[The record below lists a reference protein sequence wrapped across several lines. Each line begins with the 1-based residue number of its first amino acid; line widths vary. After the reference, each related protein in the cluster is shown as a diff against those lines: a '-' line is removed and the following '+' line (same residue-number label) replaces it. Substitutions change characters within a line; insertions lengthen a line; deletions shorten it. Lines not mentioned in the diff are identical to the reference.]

1 MSIKLMTSVWERE
14 DLNQTQKLILLAL
27 ADWANDEGLCWPSI
41 NRLAIKTSMAARSVQ
56 RIIRQL
62 EDMQFVRRDEV
73 TGKGNRYWISIPLT
87 ECHPRHS
94 VTPPLTEC
102 HPTPD
107 TVSPNTSYTHQL
119 NTTFNKSSDDDH
131 PVTED
136 EIIECWN
143 DLASRTGL
151 PKIKVMN
158 DKRRN
163 MLRKRIKECPDV
175 ETWSLAF
182 RNIERSSFLRGDNER
197 GWQADFDFLIQPTS
211 FMRIIE
217 GSYTHE

>member
-1 MSIKLMTSVWERE
+1 MSIRLMTNVWEHQGI
-14 DLNQTQKLILLAL
+14 NATQKLVLLAL
-27 ADWANDEGLCWPSI
+27 ADWANEEGLCWPSI
-41 NRLAIKTSMAARSVQ
+41 NRLASKTGIAGRSVQ
-56 RIIRQL
+56 RLIRQL
-62 EDMQFVRRDEV
+62 EELNLVRREEV
-73 TGKGNRYWISIPLT
+73 SGKGNRYWICEPLT
-87 ECHPRHS
+87 QCHPRHS

-119 NTTFNKSSDDDH
+119 TTTSNKSSDDDQ
-131 PVTED
+131 PVTEE

-143 DLASRTGL
+143 DLAARTGL

-175 ETWSLAF
+175 ETWSTAF

-197 GWQADFDFLIQPTS
+197 GWQADFDFLVQPTS

-217 GSYTHE
+217 GSYTHD

>member
-1 MSIKLMTSVWERE
+1 MSIRIMTNVWEH
-14 DLNQTQKLILLAL
+14 QGISPTQKLVLLAL

-41 NRLAIKTSMAARSVQ
+41 ERLCGKSSLSRRAVQSAIKTLCEMGLLIQEQSSGR
-56 RIIRQL
+56 
-62 EDMQFVRRDEV
+62 
-73 TGKGNRYWISIPLT
+73 GCRYWLKVGVQEMHGCSKN
-87 ECHPRHS
+87 
-94 VTPPLTEC
+94 
-102 HPTPD
+102 PTVVQEMHTRGAGD
-107 TVSPNTSYTHQL
+107 APNTSYTHQL
-119 NTTFNKSSDDDH
+119 NTTSNKSSDDDP

-175 ETWSLAF
+175 ATWSLAF

-217 GSYTHE
+217 GSYTYE

>member
-1 MSIKLMTSVWERE
+1 
-14 DLNQTQKLILLAL
+14 
-27 ADWANDEGLCWPSI
+27 
-41 NRLAIKTSMAARSVQ
+41 
-56 RIIRQL
+56 
-62 EDMQFVRRDEV
+62 
-73 TGKGNRYWISIPLT
+73 
-87 ECHPRHS
+87 
-94 VTPPLTEC
+94 
-102 HPTPD
+102 
-107 TVSPNTSYTHQL
+107 
-119 NTTFNKSSDDDH
+119 
-131 PVTED
+131 VTED

-182 RNIERSSFLRGDNER
+182 KNIERSSFLRGDNER

-217 GSYTHE
+217 GSYTYE

>member
-1 MSIKLMTSVWERE
+1 MHGCSKSTTE
-14 DLNQTQKLILLAL
+14 
-27 ADWANDEGLCWPSI
+27 
-41 NRLAIKTSMAARSVQ
+41 VQ
-56 RIIRQL
+56 EMHTRGAG
-62 EDMQFVRRDEV
+62 DA
-73 TGKGNRYWISIPLT
+73 
-87 ECHPRHS
+87 
-94 VTPPLTEC
+94 
-102 HPTPD
+102 
-107 TVSPNTSYTHQL
+107 PNTSYTHQL
-119 NTTFNKSSDDDH
+119 NTTSNKSSDDDP

-175 ETWSLAF
+175 ATWSLAF

-217 GSYTHE
+217 GSYTYE

>member
-1 MSIKLMTSVWERE
+1 MSIRIMTNVWEYQGI
-14 DLNQTQKLILLAL
+14 NATQKLVLLAL
-27 ADWANDEGLCWPSI
+27 ADWANEEGLCWPSI
-41 NRLAIKTSMAARSVQ
+41 NRLASKTGIAGRSVQ

-62 EDMQFVRRDEV
+62 EELNLVRREEV
-73 TGKGNRYWISIPLT
+73 PGKGNRYWISLPTT

-94 VTPPLTEC
+94 VTPPLTDV

-119 NTTFNKSSDDDH
+119 NTTSNKSSDDDP

-217 GSYTHE
+217 GSYTYE

>member
-1 MSIKLMTSVWERE
+1 MTNVWEHQGI
-14 DLNQTQKLILLAL
+14 NATQKLVLLAL
-27 ADWANDEGLCWPSI
+27 ADWANEEGLCWPSI
-41 NRLAIKTSMAARSVQ
+41 NRLASKTGIAGRSVQ
-56 RIIRQL
+56 RLIRQL
-62 EDMQFVRRDEV
+62 EELNLVRREEV
-73 TGKGNRYWISIPLT
+73 SGKGNRYWISLPVT

-94 VTPPLTEC
+94 VTPPLTEV

-119 NTTFNKSSDDDH
+119 NTTSNKSSDDDH

-158 DKRRN
+158 EKRRN

-182 RNIERSSFLRGDNER
+182 RNIERSSFLRGDNQR